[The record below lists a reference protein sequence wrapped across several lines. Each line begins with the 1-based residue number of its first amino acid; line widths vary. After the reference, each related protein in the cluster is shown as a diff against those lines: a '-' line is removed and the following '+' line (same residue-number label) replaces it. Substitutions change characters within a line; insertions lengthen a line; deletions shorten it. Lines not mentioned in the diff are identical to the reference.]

1 MANTTKMTK
10 AQALSQ
16 IKELVADYPELVA
29 YADNELALLAKKAQ
43 RSAEKNAEKDAA
55 YTELRTQIAGVLAGG
70 RMTATE
76 IAKAI
81 DPETLTN
88 QKVTYALRTMQ
99 GVTVVKE
106 KGKSYYSIAE

>member
-1 MANTTKMTK
+1 MANTTKITK
-10 AQALSQ
+10 AQALAQ

-29 YADNELALLAKKAQ
+29 YADNELALLAKKAE
-43 RSAEKNAEKDAA
+43 RSAQKNAEKDAA
-55 YTELRTQIAGVLAGG
+55 YAELRTQIAQVLAGG

-81 DPETLTN
+81 DPDLTN
-88 QKVTYALRTMQ
+88 QKVTYALRTMTN
-99 GVTVVKE
+99 VAVAKE